1 MRLSVLLFVAAV
13 PVALRAQPVVNA
25 ADHLPAV
32 GTSGFLHDMPLT
44 QPAPAGGA
52 NVTWDYAWLQ
62 PLNTS
67 TVDHVT
73 PDPVLLPDATVAVLV
88 GGGDT
93 RNLALGPD
101 GLEEHGIATT
111 AGTFVWND
119 RLLLLPTTIT
129 FNDNVLDDY
138 AGSADIGFGTV
149 TESGEVDILADG
161 WGTLIMPDQTYA
173 NVLRLRSDRN
183 FTTSFLGIGT
193 DFFLQTYDYY
203 AAGVVGPVL
212 SDAQLFLNS
221 GGQLISQ
228 FHNANFVL
236 DQNVG
241 QAEVERPALHAYP
254 NPAAEQVWVRPAS
267 VTGPETL
274 SVELLDAAGRVL
286 RTERATPGVTLR
298 IDLSGVAPGG
308 YLLRAGAAT
317 QRLVVR

>member
-1 MRLSVLLFVAAV
+1 MRRLVLCLFLPTAPLA
-13 PVALRAQPVVNA
+13 AQPVINA

-32 GTSGFLHDMPLT
+32 GTSTFLHDMPLT

-52 NVTWDYAWLQ
+52 NVSWDYSWLQ

-73 PDPVLLPDATVAVLV
+73 PDPVLFPDATVAVLV

-129 FNDNVLDDY
+129 FGDNELDPY
-138 AGSADIGFGTV
+138 SGSADIGFGTV
-149 TESGEVDILADG
+149 TESGAVDMLADG
-161 WGTLIMPDQTYA
+161 WGSLIMPDQTYT
-173 NVLRLRSDRN
+173 NVLRVRSDRS

-193 DFFLQTYDYY
+193 DFSLQTYDYY
-203 AAGVVGPVL
+203 VTGVVGPVL
-212 SDAQLFLNS
+212 STAQLFLIS
-221 GGQLISQ
+221 GGTPIQQ

-236 DQNVG
+236 YPNVHVTE
-241 QAEVERPALHAYP
+241 AEAPALQVFP
-254 NPAAEQVWVRPAS
+254 NPAADHVLVHLADQHAAP
-267 VTGPETL
+267 
-274 SVELLDAAGRVL
+274 VELLDEAGRVL
-286 RTERATPGVTLR
+286 RAERPTPGASLR

-317 QRLVVR
+317 KRLVVLR